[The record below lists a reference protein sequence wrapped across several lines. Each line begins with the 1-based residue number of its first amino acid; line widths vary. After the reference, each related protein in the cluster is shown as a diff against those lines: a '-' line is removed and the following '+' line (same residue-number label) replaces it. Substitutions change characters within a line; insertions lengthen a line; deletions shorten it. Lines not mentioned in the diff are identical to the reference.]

1 MFKSRFQL
9 HSPCLRAGSF
19 SSPRFPC
26 VRPRFMLSLNK
37 YIHQEKKVPLMS
49 LQESGEMYL
58 ETILVLSQRTGFVRA
73 IDIGEE
79 MGYSKPSVSRAVGIL
94 RKGGCIHVAE
104 DGGIT
109 LTESGRPWRK
119 RSTSVIACSP
129 AFWSNLALTKRPLR
143 RTPAKWSMS
152 SAMPPWKPSSATPW
166 ATSSKFTGRY
176 GYARDQMSQMR
187 RSLYRG

>member
-1 MFKSRFQL
+1 
-9 HSPCLRAGSF
+9 
-19 SSPRFPC
+19 
-26 VRPRFMLSLNK
+26 
-37 YIHQEKKVPLMS
+37 MS

-94 RKGGCIHVAE
+94 RQGGYIHVAE

-109 LTESGRPWRK
+109 LTESGQAVAEK
-119 RSTSVIACSP
+119 IVIACSP

-143 RTPAKWSMS
+143 RTPAK
-152 SAMPPWKPSSATPW
+152 
-166 ATSSKFTGRY
+166 
-176 GYARDQMSQMR
+176 
-187 RSLYRG
+187 